1 MRHQYKAR
9 RVYTVFSAL
18 GVFTVQAYAIKE
30 AARRFMRVKKARPDS
45 ILPGKL
51 AF

>member
-1 MRHQYKAR
+1 MRTQYKPVR
-9 RVYTVFSAL
+9 SYTVFSVV
-18 GVFTVQAYAIKE
+18 GVVTVQAYSIKE